1 MSKPKLLVV
10 EDDPA
15 LCAQYKWGFPAWRV
29 LIANDRAE
37 AEAAARRVP
46 IYDYRLKKE
55 IPAFNV
61 RGMGIDKL
69 LVPPNIKLPD
79 DIGLRECSGQSG
91 PAGER
96 VFATHCR

>member
-37 AEAAARRVP
+37 AEAAPEA
-46 IYDYRLKKE
+46 L
-55 IPAFNV
+55 A
-61 RGMGIDKL
+61 
-69 LVPPNIKLPD
+69 
-79 DIGLRECSGQSG
+79 S
-91 PAGER
+91 
-96 VFATHCR
+96 